1 MAVPPIPHD
10 YHSITPYLM
19 INGAVQAIEFYR
31 RAFGATESFRLEAP
45 GGRWGTRRFK
55 VATPAS

>member
-1 MAVPPIPHD
+1 MTVPPIPHD

-31 RAFGATESFRLEAP
+31 RAFARRSRSGWMRPGAR
-45 GGRWGTRRFK
+45 
-55 VATPAS
+55 